1 MSRTIPQSIR
11 RDLRQ
16 AELARRMKTSRAVVH
31 WLVDEIHFSVTLSKI
46 SKVAAAQCAIA
57 VGGVRTI
64 VQVLSSLSWV
74 QRAAVNAG
82 ARTLIAQG
90 RKRQNG

>member
-1 MSRTIPQSIR
+1 MPQSIR

-31 WLVDEIHFSVTLSKI
+31 WLVDEIHFSVALAKI

-64 VQVLSSLSWV
+64 VQVLSSLPAV